1 MYDKF
6 GRDWKVLEYFLLQRV
21 CNRLQQAIIFT
32 DSPPE
37 WPFCLLQRTV
47 TTIPVVPLKNSF
59 SFKFE
64 LTPR

>member
-32 DSPPE
+32 DSPARMAVLFVAAYRYNHSGCPA
-37 WPFCLLQRTV
+37 
-47 TTIPVVPLKNSF
+47 K
-59 SFKFE
+59 KFIFF
-64 LTPR
+64 